1 MQKSNSMTL
10 RAILVCLA
18 MLFLAQQA
26 SALQATSMHGVF
38 FTKNKKDSTLIQA
51 NIQLSWR
58 AQNTSIH
65 FKKNEQGKYYADLIC
80 IIRLSTDTSI
90 VKEDI
95 FNIKTPPKA
104 TAQEAFSQ
112 IIADQYTYPFS
123 VGNYDIEMVLYEQA
137 YKNELYQ
144 YNPSVSVTRSNG
156 TDPFLSDIQLL
167 DTFFTSNAN
176 TIYNQN
182 GMLNLPLSSNYIDEK
197 KNFIHYNFQFCKAL
211 DTALSS
217 SPYKISSFISFK
229 PYSTPLPNYQ
239 YVDSIQAKEGT
250 ISALYHSFDC
260 SEIKSGNYYLNV
272 MCSNDKDS
280 VIDKKTLFFQ
290 RYNTKATSS
299 FKAKLDTS
307 KTTIDTNSN
316 AHHVLDLTNTF
327 VGKYTPSQIHAILKM
342 LLLIC
347 EPTEGA
353 SINSFLKK
361 PDELYSKYFI
371 YNFWEKRDKLNPDK
385 AWKAYTERIKEVNK
399 LFKGSGQA
407 GFETDRGRIYI
418 QYGKPNDRIIVNNE
432 SGALPYEIWQYFSTE
447 KQGQEGVFL
456 FYKPGRSLGDYQLLH
471 ATVVGERRNN
481 NWRALL
487 YNNSITGS
495 GNLNTDSQ
503 AEQYIG
509 KK

>member
-1 MQKSNSMTL
+1 MCILTL
-10 RAILVCLA
+10 SIV
-18 MLFLAQQA
+18 QQT
-26 SALQATSMHGVF
+26 SALQATSIHGVF
-38 FTKNKKDSTLIQA
+38 FNKNKKDTSITEA

-58 AQNTSIH
+58 VQNSSVH
-65 FKKNEQGKYYADLIC
+65 FKKDEQGKYFADLIC
-80 IIRLSTDTSI
+80 IIRLSNDTSI

-95 FNIKTPPKA
+95 FNIKTPPKS
-104 TAQEAFSQ
+104 TAQEAFNQ
-112 IIADQYTYPFS
+112 IISDQYTYPVT
-123 VGNYDIEMVLYEQA
+123 VGNYEIEMVLYEHE

-144 YNPSVSVTRSNG
+144 YNQSVTVAAGNG
-156 TDPFLSDIQLL
+156 RDPFLSDIQIL
-167 DTFFTSNAN
+167 DTFFASNAN

-182 GMLNLPLSSNYIDEK
+182 GMLNLPLTSNYIDEK
-197 KNFIHYNFQFCKAL
+197 RNHIHFNFQVCSPSQKH
-211 DTALSS
+211 LSK
-217 SPYKISSFISFK
+217 SPIKISSFISFK
-229 PYSTPLPNYQ
+229 PFSTPLPNYQ
-239 YVDSIQAKEGT
+239 IFDSLPSNGST
-250 ISALYHSFDC
+250 INAVYNSFDC
-260 SEIKSGNYYLNV
+260 TEIKSGNYYLNV
-272 MCSNDKDS
+272 ICSNENDT
-280 VIDKKTLFFQ
+280 VLDKKTLFFQ
-290 RYNTKATSS
+290 RYNTKVT
-299 FKAKLDTS
+299 
-307 KTTIDTNSN
+307 TTIKPKTDTGKQTTDTNSGS
-316 AHHVLDLTNTF
+316 HHVLDLTNTF
-327 VGKYTPSQIHAILKM
+327 VGKYTPSQVHAILKM

-347 EPTEGA
+347 EPAEGA
-353 SINSFLKK
+353 SINGFLKK

-371 YNFWEKRDKLNPDK
+371 YNFWEKRDKINPAK
-385 AWKAYTERIKEVNK
+385 AWKAYTGKIMEVNR

-432 SGALPYEIWQYFSTE
+432 SGALPYEIWQYYSTE

-471 ATVVGERRNN
+471 STVVGERRNN

>member
-1 MQKSNSMTL
+1 MQKINSMTL
-10 RAILVCLA
+10 RAILVCIVMLA
-18 MLFLAQQA
+18 LGQQTLAV
-26 SALQATSMHGVF
+26 QATSIHGVF
-38 FTKNKKDSTLIQA
+38 FNKNKKDTSLIEA

-58 AQNTSIH
+58 VQNRSVH
-65 FKKNEQGKYYADLIC
+65 FKKDEQGKYYVDLLC
-80 IIRLSTDTSI
+80 LIRLSTDTSI
-90 VKEDI
+90 VKEEI

-104 TAQEAFSQ
+104 TAQEAFDQ
-112 IIADQYTYPFS
+112 IIADQYSYP
-123 VGNYDIEMVLYEQA
+123 VATGNYEIEMVLYEQE

-144 YNPSVSVTRSNG
+144 YTQSITVANSKSAQH
-156 TDPFLSDIQLL
+156 FLSDLIIL
-167 DTFFTSNAN
+167 DTFFASNAN

-182 GMLNLPLSSNYIDEK
+182 GMLNLPLTSNYIDEK
-197 KNFIHYNFQFCKAL
+197 KNFIHYNFQVCSPTQKLTKAK
-211 DTALSS
+211 
-217 SPYKISSFISFK
+217 PVKISSFISFK
-229 PYSTPLPNYQ
+229 PFSTPLPHYQ
-239 YVDSIQAKEGT
+239 FFDSISPSHSPIT
-250 ISALYHSFDC
+250 SIHHSFDC

-272 MCSNDKDS
+272 VCTNELDS
-280 VIDKKTLFFQ
+280 VLDKKTVFFQ
-290 RYNTKATSS
+290 RYTTKIITTN
-299 FKAKLDTS
+299 KANSDTV
-307 KTTIDTNSN
+307 KQNIDTNSN
-316 AHHVLDLTNTF
+316 SHVLDLSNTF
-327 VGKYTPSQIHAILKM
+327 VGKYTPSQVRAILKM

-353 SINSFLKK
+353 SINGFLKK

-371 YNFWEKRDKLNPDK
+371 YNFWEKRDKVNPAK
-385 AWKAYTERIKEVNK
+385 AWKAYTERIMEVNK
-399 LFKGSGQA
+399 LFKGSGLS
-407 GFETDRGRIYI
+407 GYETDRGRIYI

-432 SGALPYEIWQYFSTE
+432 SGALPYEIWQYYSTE

-471 ATVVGERRNN
+471 STVVGERRNN

>member
-1 MQKSNSMTL
+1 MQKNNSMTL
-10 RAILVCLA
+10 RAILVCIL
-18 MLFLAQQA
+18 MLSYVQQT
-26 SALQATSMHGVF
+26 SALQATTIHRVF
-38 FTKNKKDSTLIQA
+38 FSKSKKENTPSEA

-58 AQNTSIH
+58 VQNSSVH
-65 FKKNEQGKYYADLIC
+65 FKKDEQGKYFADLIC
-80 IIRLSTDTSI
+80 LIRLSKDTGI
-90 VKEDI
+90 VKEEI
-95 FNIKTPPKA
+95 FNIKTPAKA
-104 TAQEAFSQ
+104 TAQEAFNQ
-112 IIADQYTYPFS
+112 IIADQYTYPIM
-123 VGNYDIEMVLYEQA
+123 VGNYEIEMVLYEHD

-144 YNPSVSVTRSNG
+144 YNQTASVTAGNG
-156 TDPFLSDIQLL
+156 TDPYLSDLQLL
-167 DTFFTSNAN
+167 DTFFTTNTA
-176 TIYNQN
+176 TIYTDN
-182 GMLNLPLSSNYIDEK
+182 GMLNLPLTSNYIDEK
-197 KNFIHYNFQFCKAL
+197 KNLIHFNFQVCTPSINNNTKGPL
-211 DTALSS
+211 
-217 SPYKISSFISFK
+217 KISSFISFK
-229 PYSTPLPNYQ
+229 PFSAPLPNYQ
-239 YVDSIQAKEGT
+239 FFDSIP
-250 ISALYHSFDC
+250 SADGAIHTLYHSFDC

-272 MCSNDKDS
+272 VCSKENDT
-280 VIDKKTLFFQ
+280 VLDKKTVFFQ
-290 RYNTKATSS
+290 RYTTKVITTI
-299 FKAKLDTS
+299 KTQTDTG
-307 KTTIDTNSN
+307 KQTIDTNN
-316 AHHVLDLTNTF
+316 GNHHVLDLTNTF
-327 VGKYTPSQIHAILKM
+327 VGKYTPSQVHAILKM

-353 SINSFLKK
+353 SINGFLKK

-432 SGALPYEIWQYFSTE
+432 SGALPYEIWQYYATE
-447 KQGQEGVFL
+447 KQGLEGVFL

-495 GNLNTDSQ
+495 GNMNTDSQ

>member
-1 MQKSNSMTL
+1 LQKNNSMTL
-10 RAILVCLA
+10 RAILVG
-18 MLFLAQQA
+18 MLLLLLAQA
-26 SALQATSMHGVF
+26 SSALQATSIHGVF
-38 FTKNKKDSTLIQA
+38 FTKNKKEATLIQA

-58 AQNTSIH
+58 VQNRSVH
-65 FKKNEQGKYYADLIC
+65 FKKDAQGKFYADLIC
-80 IIRLSTDTSI
+80 IIRLSNDTGI
-90 VKEDI
+90 VKEEI

-104 TAQEAFSQ
+104 TAQEAFNQ
-112 IIADQYTYPFS
+112 IIADQYSYPIP
-123 VGNYDIEMVLYEQA
+123 VGNYDIEMVLYEQE

-144 YNPSVSVTRSNG
+144 YNPSIAVTTSNG
-156 TDPFLSDIQLL
+156 KDPFLSDIQLL
-167 DTFFTSNAN
+167 DTFFASTAN

-197 KNFIHYNFQFCKAL
+197 KNFIHFNFQVASPL
-211 DTALSS
+211 TQTTAH
-217 SPYKISSFISFK
+217 KISSFISFK

-239 YVDSIQAKEGT
+239 FTDSIASSEGS
-250 ISALYHSFDC
+250 ISTLYHSFDC
-260 SEIKSGNYYLNV
+260 TEIKSGNYYLNV
-272 MCSNDKDS
+272 VCKNEIDS
-280 VIDKKTLFFQ
+280 VVDKKTLFFQ
-290 RYNTKATSS
+290 RYNTSKISS
-299 FKAKLDTS
+299 SKAKLDTG
-307 KTTIDTNSN
+307 KTTIDTNN
-316 AHHVLDLTNTF
+316 TNHHVLDLTNTF
-327 VGKYTPSQIHAILKM
+327 VGKYNPSQVHAILKM

-347 EPTEGA
+347 DPTEGA

-495 GNLNTDSQ
+495 GNFNADSQ